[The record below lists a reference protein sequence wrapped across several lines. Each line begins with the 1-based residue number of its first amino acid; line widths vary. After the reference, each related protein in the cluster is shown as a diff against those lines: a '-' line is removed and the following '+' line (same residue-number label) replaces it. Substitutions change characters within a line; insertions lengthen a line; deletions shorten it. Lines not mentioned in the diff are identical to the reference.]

1 MDSTTPLVEMPP
13 STRAF
18 ALAPRSSTSRSLPL
32 KALTRRLTMTG
43 SSGSGDSAACT
54 WVAGWSCV
62 IASPA
67 WLIRPKLRLLAA
79 ASG

>member
-32 KALTRRLTMTG
+32 KALIRRLMMTG

-67 WLIRPKLRLLAA
+67 WLSRPKLRLRAA

>member
-13 STRAF
+13 STSAF
-18 ALAPRSSTSRSLPL
+18 APAPRSSTSRSLPL
-32 KALTRRLTMTG
+32 NALTRRLTMTG
-43 SSGSGDSAACT
+43 SSGRGESAACT

-62 IASPA
+62 IASPDA
-67 WLIRPKLRLLAA
+67 LSRPKLRLVAT